1 MPYQITGTLKL
12 PDGTPASNVDIEF
25 ISQQNYSPLV
35 RDLSNVIRT
44 SNDGRY
50 SINLEYGEYAVRLI
64 YGNANPL
71 YPGKVFVFSDTP
83 TGQDLPS
90 LMQAANFTPATP
102 EYIQQIQGWL
112 ADAKKSEEAAAS
124 SASAA
129 KISETNSKGSETSA
143 KASEVAAESD
153 RAEVAASKATVLAA
167 QVDVTAKASQASLDA
182 ASALSSKNTATAAAD
197 TATQKAAD
205 AAASEASAAAS
216 ATKAENA
223 ANIVVGALIDAG
235 PYNASSGVLPT
246 PIMSGSVKLSSVWKV
261 TVGGTAGGIE
271 LGVGDSLVY
280 TSRDDSYYK
289 IDNTESVTSV
299 NGEKGVVILDA
310 AKVGADSAGT
320 AANLV
325 AQHSA
330 KSGAHQISG
339 VDGLALALSGKED
352 VGTASS
358 KVAEHEVKAGAHPV
372 SGISG
377 LAGLV
382 DAISA
387 PIGASEWDRLRTNIR
402 AGHVPSDGQ
411 VLNRADYPDMWSAIS
426 AGKVP
431 VVTDADWLANPYKRA
446 SFTAGDG
453 LTTFRVPDENGKF
466 QGSLGALFRR
476 GDGLNSAGT
485 GGVIQGDAI
494 RNISG
499 TIKFVGVNGFIEG
512 SGASGLTGAFYPT
525 TPLSSYANPPG
536 SSGANDYPKV
546 INFDASRSVPT
557 AADNHPLSATGCW
570 VIKVVKSSKV
580 AGLN

>member
-1 MPYQITGTLKL
+1 MPYQITGALKL

-44 SNDGRY
+44 GNDGRY

-71 YPGKVFVFSDTP
+71 YPGKVFVFADTP
-83 TGQDLPS
+83 AGQDLPT

-102 EYIQQIQGWL
+102 EYIVQIQGWL
-112 ADAKKSEEAAAS
+112 TEAKDAEVAA

-129 KISETNSKGSETSA
+129 AAKVSETNSKSSETNA
-143 KASEVAAESD
+143 KASEVSAESD
-153 RAEVAASKATVLAA
+153 RAEVAASKVTVLAA
-167 QVDVTAKASQASLDA
+167 QSDVTAKASQASLDA
-182 ASALSSKNTATAAAD
+182 ASALASKNTATAAAD

-205 AAASEASAAAS
+205 AAASEASASAS

-246 PIMSGSVKLSSVWKV
+246 PIMSGSVKMSSVWKV

-280 TSRDDSYYK
+280 TSREDSYYK

-299 NGEKGVVILDA
+299 NGEKGVVSLDA
-310 AKVGADSAGT
+310 AKVGADSTGT

-325 AQHSA
+325 SQHSA
-330 KSGAHQISG
+330 KGGAHPISG
-339 VDGLALALSGKED
+339 VEGLTEELSGKEAA
-352 VGTASS
+352 GTASS
-358 KVAEHEVKAGAHPV
+358 KVSEHEAKTGAHPV

-377 LAGLV
+377 MAALI
-382 DAISA
+382 DAISS
-387 PIGASEWDRLRTNIR
+387 PIGCSEWDRLRTKIR

-411 VLNRADYPDMWSAIS
+411 ILKRSDYPDMWASIA
-426 AGKVP
+426 AGNVP
-431 VVTDADWLANPYKRA
+431 VVFDDDWLSDPYKRG
-446 SFTAGDG
+446 SFTQGDG
-453 LTTFRVPDENGKF
+453 STTFRVPDENGKSE
-466 QGSLGALFRR
+466 GSLGAVFKR
-476 GDGLNSAGT
+476 GDGLNSAGIN
-485 GGVIQGDAI
+485 GIIQGDAI
-494 RNISG
+494 RNIL
-499 TIKFVGVNGFIEG
+499 G
-512 SGASGLTGAFYPT
+512 STNANFNWGLVDAGSKQTGAFYKGVETDSPNMTGGGVIT
-525 TPLSSYANPPG
+525 TTGRYL
-536 SSGANDYPKV
+536 K
-546 INFDASRSVPT
+546 FDASRVVPT
-557 AADNHPLSATGCW
+557 GADNRPLSNTGCW
-570 VIKVVKSSKV
+570 VIKVVKSSKI

>member
-35 RDLSNVIRT
+35 RDLSNAIRT
-44 SNDGRY
+44 GNDGHY
-50 SINLEYGEYAVRLI
+50 SINLEHGEYAVRLI

-129 KISETNSKGSETSA
+129 KISETNSKGSETNA
-143 KASEVAAESD
+143 KASEVAVDAD
-153 RAEVAASKATVLAA
+153 RVEVAASKATVLAA
-167 QVDVTAKASQASLDA
+167 QADVTAKAGQASLDA

-205 AAASEASAAAS
+205 AAASEASASAS

-235 PYNASSGVLPT
+235 PYNASSGVLPI
-246 PIMSGSVKLSSVWKV
+246 PVMSGSVKLSSVWKV
-261 TVGGTAGGIE
+261 TVGGTAGGID

-280 TSRDDSYYK
+280 TSREDSYYK

-299 NGEKGVVILDA
+299 NGEKGVVNLDA
-310 AKVGADSAGT
+310 AKVGADPAGT

-325 AQHSA
+325 SQHSA
-330 KSGAHQISG
+330 KVGAHPISG

-352 VGTASS
+352 AGVASS
-358 KVAEHEVKAGAHPV
+358 EVSDHEAKVGAHPI

-377 LAGLV
+377 MAALI
-382 DAISA
+382 DAIST
-387 PIGASEWDRLRTNIR
+387 PIGCSEWDRLRTSIR

-411 VLNRADYPDMWSAIS
+411 ILNRVDYPDMWAEIS

-431 VVTDADWLANPYKRA
+431 VVPDADWLADPYKRA

-453 LTTFRVPDENGKF
+453 SNTFRVPDENGKSA
-466 QGSLGALFRR
+466 GSIGASFKR
-476 GDGLNSAGT
+476 GDGLNSAGSY
-485 GGVIQGDAI
+485 GVIQGDVSRRITGGFAAL
-494 RNISG
+494 G
-499 TIKFVGVNGFIEG
+499 ADGGVNGLFTKLGIDVAAYAPAG
-512 SGASGLTGAFYPT
+512 SGRDIIAVTFDTALVTPTGPENR
-525 TPLSSYANPPG
+525 P
-536 SSGANDYPKV
+536 
-546 INFDASRSVPT
+546 ISV
-557 AADNHPLSATGCW
+557 TGCW
-570 VIKVVKSSKV
+570 VV
-580 AGLN
+580 